1 MANYSRDLTDKQ
13 WELIRHNFDY
23 GNYGK
28 SCKYPI
34 RTLVN
39 TVFYVL
45 RPGCQWRML
54 LRLNGYRRLSKDY
67 EI

>member
-28 SCKYPI
+28 SRKYPEP
-34 RTLVN
+34 L
-39 TVFYVL
+39 
-45 RPGCQWRML
+45 
-54 LRLNGYRRLSKDY
+54 
-67 EI
+67 